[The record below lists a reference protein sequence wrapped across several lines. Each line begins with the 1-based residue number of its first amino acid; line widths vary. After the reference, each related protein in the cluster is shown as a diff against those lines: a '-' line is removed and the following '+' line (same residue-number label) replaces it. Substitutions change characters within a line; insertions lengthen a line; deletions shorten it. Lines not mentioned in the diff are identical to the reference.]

1 MSFLGVS
8 GSSMLSLLAVIE
20 NQISG
25 VFPLLLP
32 FPLKDFLPLGGVGL
46 WYVELGCDV
55 GVSILKGGHRFSVSS
70 SLRILRLGRKILFQS
85 EEILR
90 LKQSGISSG
99 CYALV

>member
-8 GSSMLSLLAVIE
+8 ASSMLSLLAVIE

-46 WYVELGCDV
+46 WYVELGCDI
-55 GVSILKGGHRFSVSS
+55 GVSIIGRSSFFSELKLAHPSPSFSPYS
-70 SLRILRLGRKILFQS
+70 R
-85 EEILR
+85 
-90 LKQSGISSG
+90 
-99 CYALV
+99 